1 MRRLATFLALAILL
15 PAAAAAQPASDTA
28 AVRAVVSRYLHGLKF
43 NEVSDFKDVF
53 WPGAKLIFVK
63 RDGTLGELTQEDWY
77 KGFTGS
83 AGKEEE
89 GDLKLTAVE
98 VTGDIASAKVVEA
111 YARSVYVDYLSL
123 LKVQGRWRIVNKV
136 YTSYPRR

>member
-1 MRRLATFLALAILL
+1 MRRLASFLALLL

-43 NEVSDFKDVF
+43 NDVSDFKDAF

-63 RDGTLGELTQEDWY
+63 RDGTQGELTQEDWY
-77 KGFTGS
+77 KGFAGS